1 MNPTIH
7 QKQKLRIALCLL
19 AAILLAGPLIT
30 TDAAAQSD
38 SSGKTV
44 ISFGDSRIYK
54 ELSSAKNAAIS
65 QSLLSA
71 LQTTAADMLSQTEL
85 TENFET
91 VTNVLTD
98 HRDELVQGYKILK
111 EMRTDR
117 YYRVLIQ
124 TTINPAPIR
133 QKLAE
138 AGLRTGPDRLPSVI
152 FMVAEKQLN
161 DIGYQYWWRSGGT
174 LYESEDA
181 VLPMIEALSK
191 EGLPVIEPQQ
201 AAMGGQLP
209 HDGKK
214 LDATPANHEAAKLAE
229 KLGAEL
235 VVVGTATAKATA
247 NRMGENIRTYKGLIN
262 VRVLTTDTGEKLT
275 TLRQQA
281 VTGGEDPEA
290 ASANALSDAAYQAGR
305 QLADRIVPLWEK
317 TEQAEKTLT
326 LSVSGKNIL
335 PHLEK
340 FRQVVRN
347 TKGVTKLQ
355 AREMTPDAATLRIVC
370 ESTPQE
376 LADNLILQSYDP
388 FGINIAEVLSDGLK
402 IELMPEQ

>member
-1 MNPTIH
+1 MKSTIH
-7 QKQKLRIALCLL
+7 PTQKLRVTLYLL
-19 AAILLAGPLIT
+19 AAIFIAAPLI
-30 TDAAAQSD
+30 AAEEDQQSKN
-38 SSGKTV
+38 SAKTV
-44 ISFGDSRIYK
+44 VSFGDSRIYK
-54 ELSSAKNAAIS
+54 ELSSAKNTAIS

-71 LQTTAADMLSQTEL
+71 VQTTAANMLSQTEL

-98 HRDELVQGYKILK
+98 HRGELVQGYKILK
-111 EMRTDR
+111 EMRTDK
-117 YYRVLIQ
+117 YYRVLVQ
-124 TTINPAPIR
+124 TTVNPDQIR

-161 DIGYQYWWRSGGT
+161 DIGYQYWWRSGGA
-174 LYESEDA
+174 LYADDSVIE
-181 VLPMIEALSK
+181 PMIEAMSEK
-191 EGLPVIEPQQ
+191 GLTIIEPPR
-201 AAMGGQLP
+201 ADTEGQP
-209 HDGKK
+209 PYAGKK

-235 VVVGTATAKATA
+235 VVVGTATVKATA
-247 NRMGENIRTYKGLIN
+247 NRMGKNIRAYKGLVN
-262 VRVLTTDTGEKLT
+262 VRVLAAGTGEKLT

-305 QLADRIVPLWEK
+305 QLADRIVSLWEK

-326 LSVSGKNIL
+326 LSVSGKDIL

-340 FRQVVRN
+340 FRQVVRD

-370 ESTPQE
+370 ETTPQE
-376 LADNLILQSYDP
+376 LADNLILQSYDQ